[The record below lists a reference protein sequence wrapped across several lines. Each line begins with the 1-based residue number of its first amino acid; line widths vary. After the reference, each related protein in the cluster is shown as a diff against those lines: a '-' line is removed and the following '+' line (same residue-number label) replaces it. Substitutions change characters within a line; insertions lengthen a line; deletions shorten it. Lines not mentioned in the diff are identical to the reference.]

1 MTASNPLAVHA
12 SLRAFFAQLVAS
24 GVQHVALSPGSRSTP
39 LTVAADQT
47 PGLDVSIHLDERA
60 GSFFALGL
68 ARATKQPVALVCTS
82 GTAAANYLPA
92 VIEAFHS
99 GVPLLVLTAD
109 RPPELQSRGAP
120 QTIDQVELFGTHVR
134 WFHQPAVAGT
144 EHPSEAVA
152 LAAAAV
158 QLATQETPGPVHL
171 NWPLR
176 EPLEPPPEEPEPVAL
191 LTTPPAQVHPC
202 PPLPNCP
209 HGLLVV
215 GPLDLDTQEKE
226 AIAALA
232 QATGWPIIADP
243 ASSLRH
249 GPHTNKALVLS
260 AGEHIFRSAWADQHT
275 PEVVVQLGALPTSKA
290 YRLWLDRTRP
300 AQIITVDHAGRHP
313 DPLLLVTERIDLAP
327 ADWAARV
334 TVAHTKD
341 LSWSQAW
348 QEAERTAAAAVA
360 DLSAH
365 APFNNPA
372 VVDVLGAQ
380 LSAQTALVVGNS
392 MPIRDL
398 DAFLPAGPKP
408 LQVYANRGAN
418 GIDGQVSTALGVAAG
433 HDESTVFFTGDLTL
447 LHDLSGWSAARRL
460 GVDLTV
466 VVVDNNGGGIFSF
479 LPIAGQNHV
488 DHRRLF
494 HTPHDLDLA
503 HLAPLVG
510 ANYHRVSHR
519 QDLEEALAMSLGHPG
534 LHLIHVLVDAVDNI
548 DLHRKASAAAV
559 EALDR

>member
-1 MTASNPLAVHA
+1 VTASNPEAVHA
-12 SLRAFFAQLVAS
+12 ALRAFFAQLVAS
-24 GVQHVALSPGSRSTP
+24 GVRHVALSPGSRSTP

-47 PGLDVSIHLDERA
+47 PDLEVSVHLDERS
-60 GSFFALGL
+60 GGFFALGL
-68 ARATKQPVALVCTS
+68 ARATRRPVALICTS

-92 VIEAFHS
+92 VVEAFHS

-109 RPPELQSRGAP
+109 RPPELQGRGAP

-144 EHPSEAVA
+144 EDPGEAVA

-176 EPLEPPPEEPEPVAL
+176 EPLEPPTDEPPMAEL
-191 LTTPPAQVHPC
+191 LTNPLAEIRPC

-209 HGLLVV
+209 RGLLVV
-215 GPLDLDTQEKE
+215 GPLDLNEKE
-226 AIAALA
+226 KSVIADLA
-232 QATGWPIIADP
+232 NASGWPIIADP

-249 GPHTNKALVLS
+249 GPHTVNSLVLS
-260 AGEHIFRSAWADQHT
+260 TGEHIFRSSWADKHG
-275 PEVVVQLGALPTSKA
+275 PEVIVQLGGLPTSKA
-290 YRLWLDRTRP
+290 YRLWLERTRP
-300 AQIITVDHAGRHP
+300 PQVITVDHLRRHP
-313 DPLLLVTERIDLAP
+313 DPVNVVTQRINLAP
-327 ADWAARV
+327 ADWAARAAV
-334 TVAHTKD
+334 THRPDPSWA
-341 LSWSQAW
+341 LSWQQAE
-348 QEAERTAAAAVA
+348 QQASAAVA
-360 DLSAH
+360 SAMAD
-365 APFNNPA
+365 APFSNPA
-372 VVDVLGAQ
+372 VVEVLGA
-380 LSAQTALVVGNS
+380 LLPSGAALVVGNS

-398 DAFLPAGPKP
+398 DAFLPVGQRP
-408 LQVYANRGAN
+408 LGVYANRGAN
-418 GIDGQVSTALGVAAG
+418 GIDGQVSTALGVGYASG
-433 HDESTVFFTGDLTL
+433 GPTVFYTGDLTL
-447 LHDLSGWSAARRL
+447 LHDLSGWAAARRL
-460 GVDLTV
+460 GVDITV

-479 LPIAGQNHV
+479 LPIAKQNHV

-510 ANYHRVSHR
+510 ANYHRVSHHHG
-519 QDLEEALAMSLGHPG
+519 LEEALAMSLGHPG
-534 LHLIHVLVDAVDNI
+534 LHLIHVLVEATDNI